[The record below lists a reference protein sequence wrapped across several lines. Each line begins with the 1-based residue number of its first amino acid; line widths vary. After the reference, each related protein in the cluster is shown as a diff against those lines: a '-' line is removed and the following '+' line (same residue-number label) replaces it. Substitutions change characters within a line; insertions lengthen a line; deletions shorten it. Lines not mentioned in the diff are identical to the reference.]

1 MIPKPSPPHPWFV
14 GKLSFMKQV
23 PGTKNVGDC
32 YHVHDR
38 KALKTW
44 IKITSLLSGND
55 IISAS
60 ALGEK
65 DVDKLGEHFM
75 PLWILRFIFPGNW

>member
-14 GKLSFMKQV
+14 GKLSSMKLV
-23 PGTKNVGDC
+23 PGTKKPGDR
-32 YHVHDR
+32 YHVHDG
-38 KALKTW
+38 KALKIW

-55 IISAS
+55 IISAL
-60 ALGEK
+60 ALGGK

-75 PLWILRFIFPGNW
+75 ALWILRFIFPGNQ